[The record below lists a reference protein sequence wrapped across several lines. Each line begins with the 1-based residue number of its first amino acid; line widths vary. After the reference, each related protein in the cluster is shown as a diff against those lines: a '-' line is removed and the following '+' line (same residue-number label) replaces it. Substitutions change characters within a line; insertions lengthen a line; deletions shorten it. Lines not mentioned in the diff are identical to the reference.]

1 MAEEVKMKR
10 IKIDFK
16 NFYLFSIPVDF
27 DIAWLKILFSNH
39 LVIRLKYEG
48 KEGVG
53 EGVLYKTSSLKALDL
68 LVKEFEEFFQQEFT
82 SFKKAREKLLEAFSL
97 NPGLVCAFD
106 LALWDLEGKI
116 KKKPV
121 YQLLARKKLTR
132 NKVVAA
138 EQIFIPP
145 NKIYLIRQVK
155 KILDHKTR
163 LIKLKTGRNLK
174 DDFDNIQLIKGI
186 TGDEVEIQ
194 VDLNQGL
201 NFNQAVLFGKKLK
214 TLGVTA
220 WEEPIRFENFS
231 QLKKLKRRVE
241 LPLILDESIQS
252 IDDLKQAVKKKS
264 FDVLNVKISR
274 LGGLTNALQLIRLAQ
289 KNRVKIEIGC
299 SEELG
304 IATSAQVHL
313 ASNLRGLK
321 AIEVLGSQ
329 RLGFDLIKE
338 KQEIRG
344 GFLKAAVNRPGLGVN
359 LNLHRLKRAGRRFR
373 FPIITKAT
381 AEAPFIFYRNYFYSR
396 LRSKFINGLLFL
408 HKSVNH
414 LWLKN

>member
-1 MAEEVKMKR
+1 MKK

-16 NFYLFSIPVDF
+16 NFYLFSVPVDF

-39 LVIRLKYEG
+39 LVVRLEYGG
-48 KEGVG
+48 KEGIG

-68 LVKEFEEFFQQEFT
+68 LVKEFEEFFQQEEFT
-82 SFKKAREKLLEAFSL
+82 SFTKAREKLLEAFSL

-220 WEEPIRFENFS
+220 WEEPIRFKDFS
-231 QLKKLKRRVE
+231 QLKKLKRRVK

-252 IDDLKQAVKKKS
+252 IDDLKQAVKKRT
-264 FDVLNVKISR
+264 FEILNVKINR
-274 LGGLTNALQLIRLAQ
+274 LGGLTNSLRLIKLCR
-289 KNRVKIEIGC
+289 KHRVEIQIGC
-299 SEELG
+299 NEELG
-304 IATSAQVHL
+304 IGTSAQIHL
-313 ASNLRGLK
+313 ANSLRNLR
-321 AIEVLGSQ
+321 AMEALGSQ
-329 RLGFDLIKE
+329 RLKLDLIKE
-338 KQEIRG
+338 NQEIRG

-359 LNLHRLKRAGRRFR
+359 LNLHRLRRTGRRFK
-373 FPIITKAT
+373 FPIITKT
-381 AEAPFIFYRNYFYSR
+381 EAEAPFIFYRNYFYNR

-408 HKSVNH
+408 HKSINH